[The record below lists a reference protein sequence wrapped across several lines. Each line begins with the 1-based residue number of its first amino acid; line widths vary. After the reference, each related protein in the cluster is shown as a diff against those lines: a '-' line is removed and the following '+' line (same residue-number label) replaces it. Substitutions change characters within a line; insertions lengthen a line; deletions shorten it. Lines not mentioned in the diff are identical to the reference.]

1 VTGNAMTDHPAL
13 PAGAVVLSPGQGRAY
28 EMGFMRAVFK
38 ADGEETKERYSVSE
52 WWMEPR
58 NAGPG
63 AHHHEANDEI
73 FYVLEGTASILLGD
87 RWVDVAKGSFVRI
100 PAGVTHDFE
109 NRTDERMGLL
119 NFFIPGGFE
128 KNMPAIVEWFERNR

>member
-1 VTGNAMTDHPAL
+1 MKDDLSL
-13 PAGAVVLSPGQGRAY
+13 PAGAIVLAPEQGRTY
-28 EMGFMRAVFK
+28 EMGCMRATFK
-38 ADGEETKERYSVSE
+38 ADGDETDERYAVSE

-63 AHHHEANDEI
+63 AHHHDHNDEV
-73 FYVLEGTASILLGD
+73 FYVLEGTASILIGD
-87 RWVDVAKGSFVRI
+87 RWLDVARGSFIRI

-109 NRTDERMGLL
+109 NRSDQRMGLL

-128 KNMPAIVEWFERNR
+128 KNMPAIVEWFDRNR

>member
-1 VTGNAMTDHPAL
+1 MTDHPAL
-13 PAGAVVLSPGQGRAY
+13 SAGAIVLSPEEGRTY

-38 ADGEETKERYSVSE
+38 ADGEETQERYSVSE

-58 NAGPG
+58 SAGPG
-63 AHHHEANDEI
+63 PHHHEHNDEV
-73 FYVLEGTASILLGD
+73 FYVLEGTASILVGD
-87 RWVDVAKGSFVRI
+87 RWVDAGKGSFVRI

-109 NRTDERMGLL
+109 NRTGERMGLL